1 MHATSLSLFIVQP
14 RVFKTMTGWRSFNEK
29 QSENQFPVNALLKR
43 VEFDIYRNND
53 LVGYHKVNIKKKG
66 DNTKEVITDILI
78 EVKILGIKV
87 HTYKSYGVETY
98 KGDELIEFKS
108 KTQDGSDN
116 DYCNIKKIS
125 DGKYSFDGMTENKK
139 YVYELSD
146 KFYPAL
152 WWNHES
158 LLNNNYV
165 LGQGCRNLKT
175 QITFLKKETKKINEK
190 NELVNFYNI
199 KGDNLDINIGYTEK
213 DLKWVDM
220 KFTLKGDW
228 EYKLKNLN

>member
-1 MHATSLSLFIVQP
+1 MLRLLIFFLSYILFPTIANTHVQHYKNLQ
-14 RVFKTMTGWRSFNEK
+14 RI
-29 QSENQFPVNALLKR
+29 
-43 VEFDIYRNND
+43 EFDIYRNND
-53 LVGYHKVNIKKKG
+53 LVGYHKVNVKKKG
-66 DNTKEVITDILI
+66 DNTKEIITDILI

-98 KGDELIEFKS
+98 KNEELIEFKS

-139 YVYELSD
+139 YIYELTE

-175 QITFLKKETKKINEK
+175 KITFLNKETKKINDK
-190 NELVNFYNI
+190 NEVVNFYNI

>member
-1 MHATSLSLFIVQP
+1 MVRYLYFYLFFFSIITNSQAHVQHYKNLQ
-14 RVFKTMTGWRSFNEK
+14 RI
-29 QSENQFPVNALLKR
+29 
-43 VEFDIYRNND
+43 EFDIYRNND
-53 LVGYHKVNIKKKG
+53 LVGFHKVNVKRKA
-66 DNTKEVITDILI
+66 DNLREVTTDILI

-98 KGDELIEFKS
+98 KNDELIEFKS

-139 YVYELSD
+139 YIYELTEN
-146 KFYPAL
+146 FYPAL
-152 WWNHES
+152 WWNHDS

-190 NELVNFYNI
+190 NEVVNFYNI

>member
-1 MHATSLSLFIVQP
+1 MFRYLIFFISFILFPTIAYSHVQHY
-14 RVFKTMTGWRSFNEK
+14 KNL
-29 QSENQFPVNALLKR
+29 QR

-53 LVGYHKVNIKKKG
+53 LVGYHKVNVKKKS

-98 KGDELIEFKS
+98 KGEELIEFKS

-139 YVYELSD
+139 YVYELTD
-146 KFYPAL
+146 NFYPAL
-152 WWNHES
+152 WWNHDS

-175 QITFLKKETKKINEK
+175 QIIFLKKETKKINEK
-190 NELVNFYNI
+190 NEVVNFYNI

>member
-1 MHATSLSLFIVQP
+1 MLRLLIFFLSYILFPTIANTHVQHYKNLQ
-14 RVFKTMTGWRSFNEK
+14 RI
-29 QSENQFPVNALLKR
+29 
-43 VEFDIYRNND
+43 EFDIYRNND
-53 LVGYHKVNIKKKG
+53 LVGYHKVNVKKKG
-66 DNTKEVITDILI
+66 DNTKEIITDILI

-98 KGDELIEFKS
+98 KNEELIEFKS

-139 YVYELSD
+139 YIYELTE

-175 QITFLKKETKKINEK
+175 KITFLNKETKKINDK
-190 NELVNFYNI
+190 NEVVNFYNV

>member
-1 MHATSLSLFIVQP
+1 MLRLLIFFLSYILFPTIANTHVQHYKNLQ
-14 RVFKTMTGWRSFNEK
+14 RI
-29 QSENQFPVNALLKR
+29 
-43 VEFDIYRNND
+43 EFDIYRNND
-53 LVGYHKVNIKKKG
+53 LVGYHKVNVKKKG
-66 DNTKEVITDILI
+66 DNTKEIITDILI

-98 KGDELIEFKS
+98 KNEELIEFKS

-139 YVYELSD
+139 YIYELTE

-158 LLNNNYV
+158 LLSNNYV

-175 QITFLKKETKKINEK
+175 KITFLNKETKKINDK
-190 NELVNFYNI
+190 NEVVNFYNI

>member
-1 MHATSLSLFIVQP
+1 MFRLLIFFVSYILLTTAANSHVQHYKNLQ
-14 RVFKTMTGWRSFNEK
+14 RI
-29 QSENQFPVNALLKR
+29 
-43 VEFDIYRNND
+43 EFDIYRNND
-53 LVGYHKVNIKKKG
+53 LVGFHKVNVKKKG
-66 DNTKEVITDILI
+66 ENTKEVTTDILI

-98 KGDELIEFKS
+98 KNDELIEFKS

-139 YVYELSD
+139 YIYELTET
-146 KFYPAL
+146 FYPAL
-152 WWNHES
+152 WWNHDS

-190 NELVNFYNI
+190 NEVVNFYNI

>member
-1 MHATSLSLFIVQP
+1 MLRPLIFFLSYILFPTIANTHVQHYKNLQ
-14 RVFKTMTGWRSFNEK
+14 RI
-29 QSENQFPVNALLKR
+29 
-43 VEFDIYRNND
+43 EFDIYRNND
-53 LVGYHKVNIKKKG
+53 LVGYHKVNVKKKG
-66 DNTKEVITDILI
+66 DNTKEIISDILI

-98 KGDELIEFKS
+98 KNEELIEFKS

-139 YVYELSD
+139 YIYELTE

-152 WWNHES
+152 WWNHDS

-175 QITFLKKETKKINEK
+175 KITFLNKETKKINDK
-190 NELVNFYNI
+190 NEVVNFYNI

>member
-1 MHATSLSLFIVQP
+1 MLRLLIILVSYILFPTIANTHVQHYKNLQ
-14 RVFKTMTGWRSFNEK
+14 RI
-29 QSENQFPVNALLKR
+29 
-43 VEFDIYRNND
+43 EFDIYRNND
-53 LVGYHKVNIKKKG
+53 LVGYHKVNVKKKG
-66 DNTKEVITDILI
+66 DNTKEIITDILI

-98 KGDELIEFKS
+98 KNEELIEFKS

-139 YVYELSD
+139 YIYELTE

-175 QITFLKKETKKINEK
+175 KITFLNKETKKINDKKEV
-190 NELVNFYNI
+190 VNFYNI

>member
-1 MHATSLSLFIVQP
+1 MLRLLIILVSYILFPTIANTHVQHYKNLQ
-14 RVFKTMTGWRSFNEK
+14 RI
-29 QSENQFPVNALLKR
+29 
-43 VEFDIYRNND
+43 EFDIYRNND
-53 LVGYHKVNIKKKG
+53 LVGYHKVNVKKKG
-66 DNTKEVITDILI
+66 DNTKEIITDILI

-98 KGDELIEFKS
+98 KNEELIEFKS

-139 YVYELSD
+139 YIYELTE

-152 WWNHES
+152 WWNHDS

-175 QITFLKKETKKINEK
+175 KITFLNKETKKINDK
-190 NELVNFYNI
+190 NEVVNFYNV

-220 KFTLKGDW
+220 KFTLKGEW

>member
-1 MHATSLSLFIVQP
+1 MLRLLIYLVSYILFPTIANTHVQHYKNLQ
-14 RVFKTMTGWRSFNEK
+14 RI
-29 QSENQFPVNALLKR
+29 
-43 VEFDIYRNND
+43 EFDIYRNND
-53 LVGYHKVNIKKKG
+53 LVGYHKVNVKKKG
-66 DNTKEVITDILI
+66 DNTKEIITDILI

-98 KGDELIEFKS
+98 KNEELIEFKS

-139 YVYELSD
+139 YIYELTE

-175 QITFLKKETKKINEK
+175 KITFLNKETKKINDK
-190 NELVNFYNI
+190 NEVVNFYNI

-228 EYKLKNLN
+228 EYKLKKI

>member
-1 MHATSLSLFIVQP
+1 MLRLLIFLVSYILFPTIANTHVQHYKNLQ
-14 RVFKTMTGWRSFNEK
+14 RI
-29 QSENQFPVNALLKR
+29 
-43 VEFDIYRNND
+43 EFDIYRNND
-53 LVGYHKVNIKKKG
+53 LVGYHKVNVKKKD
-66 DNTKEVITDILI
+66 DNIKEIITDILI

-98 KGDELIEFKS
+98 KNEELIQFKS

-139 YVYELSD
+139 YIYELTE

-152 WWNHES
+152 WWNHDS

-175 QITFLKKETKKINEK
+175 KITFLNKETKKINDK
-190 NELVNFYNI
+190 NEVVNFYNI

>member
-1 MHATSLSLFIVQP
+1 MFRYLIFFISLILFPTIADSHVQHY
-14 RVFKTMTGWRSFNEK
+14 KNL
-29 QSENQFPVNALLKR
+29 QR

-53 LVGYHKVNIKKKG
+53 LVGYHKVNVKKKS

-98 KGDELIEFKS
+98 KGEELIEFKS

-139 YVYELSD
+139 YVYELTD

-152 WWNHES
+152 WWNHDS

-175 QITFLKKETKKINEK
+175 QIIFLKKETKKINEK
-190 NELVNFYNI
+190 NEVVNFYNI

>member
-1 MHATSLSLFIVQP
+1 MLRLLIFFLSYILFPTIANTHVQHYKNLQ
-14 RVFKTMTGWRSFNEK
+14 RI
-29 QSENQFPVNALLKR
+29 
-43 VEFDIYRNND
+43 EFDIYRNND
-53 LVGYHKVNIKKKG
+53 LVGYHKVNVKKKG
-66 DNTKEVITDILI
+66 DNTKEIITDILI

-98 KGDELIEFKS
+98 KNEELIEFKS

-139 YVYELSD
+139 YIYELTE

-152 WWNHES
+152 WWNHDS

-165 LGQGCRNLKT
+165 LGQGCRNLET
-175 QITFLKKETKKINEK
+175 QITFLNKETKKINDK
-190 NELVNFYNI
+190 NEVVNFYNI
-199 KGDNLDINIGYTEK
+199 KGDNLNINIGYTEK

-228 EYKLKNLN
+228 VYKLKHLN

>member
-1 MHATSLSLFIVQP
+1 MVRYLYFYLFFFLIITNSQAHVQHYKNLQ
-14 RVFKTMTGWRSFNEK
+14 RI
-29 QSENQFPVNALLKR
+29 
-43 VEFDIYRNND
+43 EFEIYRNND
-53 LVGYHKVNIKKKG
+53 LVGFHKVNVKKKG
-66 DNTKEVITDILI
+66 DNTKEVTTDILI

-98 KGDELIEFKS
+98 KNDELIDFKS

-139 YVYELSD
+139 YIYELTE

-152 WWNHES
+152 WWNHDS

-190 NELVNFYNI
+190 NEVVNFYNI

>member
-1 MHATSLSLFIVQP
+1 MLRLLIFLVSYILFPTIANTHVQHYKNLQ
-14 RVFKTMTGWRSFNEK
+14 RI
-29 QSENQFPVNALLKR
+29 
-43 VEFDIYRNND
+43 EFDIYRNND
-53 LVGYHKVNIKKKG
+53 LVGYHKVNVKKKG
-66 DNTKEVITDILI
+66 DNTKEIITDILI

-98 KGDELIEFKS
+98 KNEELIEFKS

-139 YVYELSD
+139 YIYELTD
-146 KFYPAL
+146 KFYPAF

-190 NELVNFYNI
+190 NEVVNFYNI

>member
-1 MHATSLSLFIVQP
+1 MLRLLIYLVSYILFPTIANTHVQHYKNLQ
-14 RVFKTMTGWRSFNEK
+14 RI
-29 QSENQFPVNALLKR
+29 
-43 VEFDIYRNND
+43 EFDIYRNND
-53 LVGYHKVNIKKKG
+53 LVGFHKVNVKRKA
-66 DNTKEVITDILI
+66 DNLREVTTDILI

-98 KGDELIEFKS
+98 KNDELIEFKS

-139 YVYELSD
+139 YIYELTEN
-146 KFYPAL
+146 FYPAL
-152 WWNHES
+152 WWNHDS

-190 NELVNFYNI
+190 NEVVNFYNI

>member
-1 MHATSLSLFIVQP
+1 MLRLLIFFVIYILFPTAGNSHVQHYKNLQ
-14 RVFKTMTGWRSFNEK
+14 RI
-29 QSENQFPVNALLKR
+29 
-43 VEFDIYRNND
+43 EFDIYRNND
-53 LVGYHKVNIKKKG
+53 LVGFHKVNVKKKG

-98 KGDELIEFKS
+98 KNDELIEFKS

-125 DGKYSFDGMTENKK
+125 DEKYSFDGMTENKK
-139 YVYELSD
+139 YIYELAE

-190 NELVNFYNI
+190 NEIVNFYNI

>member
-1 MHATSLSLFIVQP
+1 MLRLLIFFLSYILFPTIANTHVQHYKNLQ
-14 RVFKTMTGWRSFNEK
+14 RI
-29 QSENQFPVNALLKR
+29 
-43 VEFDIYRNND
+43 EFDIYRNND
-53 LVGYHKVNIKKKG
+53 LVGYHKVNVKKKD
-66 DNTKEVITDILI
+66 DNTKEIITDILI

-98 KGDELIEFKS
+98 KNEELIEFKS

-139 YVYELSD
+139 YIYELTE

-175 QITFLKKETKKINEK
+175 KITFLNKETKKINDK
-190 NELVNFYNI
+190 NEVVNFYNI

-220 KFTLKGDW
+220 KFTLKGEW

>member
-1 MHATSLSLFIVQP
+1 MLRLLIFLVSYILFPTIANTHVQHYKNLQ
-14 RVFKTMTGWRSFNEK
+14 RI
-29 QSENQFPVNALLKR
+29 
-43 VEFDIYRNND
+43 EFDIYRNND
-53 LVGYHKVNIKKKG
+53 LVGYHKVNVKKKG
-66 DNTKEVITDILI
+66 DNTKEIITDILI

-98 KGDELIEFKS
+98 KNEELIEFKS

-139 YVYELSD
+139 YIYELTD

-175 QITFLKKETKKINEK
+175 KITFLNKETKKINDK
-190 NELVNFYNI
+190 NEVVNFYNI

-228 EYKLKNLN
+228 EYKLKYLN

>member
-1 MHATSLSLFIVQP
+1 MLRLLIFFLSYILFPTIANTHVQHYKNLQ
-14 RVFKTMTGWRSFNEK
+14 RI
-29 QSENQFPVNALLKR
+29 
-43 VEFDIYRNND
+43 EFDIYRNND
-53 LVGYHKVNIKKKG
+53 LVGFHKVNVKKKG
-66 DNTKEVITDILI
+66 DNTKEIITDILI

-98 KGDELIEFKS
+98 KNEELIEFKS

-139 YVYELSD
+139 YIYELTE

-158 LLNNNYV
+158 LLSNNYV

-175 QITFLKKETKKINEK
+175 KITFLNKETKKINDK
-190 NELVNFYNI
+190 NEVVNFYNI

>member
-1 MHATSLSLFIVQP
+1 MLRLLIYFLSYILFPTIANTHVQHYKNLQ
-14 RVFKTMTGWRSFNEK
+14 RI
-29 QSENQFPVNALLKR
+29 
-43 VEFDIYRNND
+43 EFDIYRNND
-53 LVGYHKVNIKKKG
+53 LVGYHKVNVKKKG
-66 DNTKEVITDILI
+66 DNTKEIITDILI

-98 KGDELIEFKS
+98 KNEELIEFKS

-139 YVYELSD
+139 YIYELTE

-152 WWNHES
+152 WWNHDS

-175 QITFLKKETKKINEK
+175 KITFLNKETKKINDK
-190 NELVNFYNI
+190 NEVVNFYNI

>member
-1 MHATSLSLFIVQP
+1 MLRLLIFFLSYILFPTIANTHVQHYKNLQ
-14 RVFKTMTGWRSFNEK
+14 RI
-29 QSENQFPVNALLKR
+29 
-43 VEFDIYRNND
+43 EFDIYRNND
-53 LVGYHKVNIKKKG
+53 LVGYHKVNVKKKG
-66 DNTKEVITDILI
+66 DNTKEIITDILI

-98 KGDELIEFKS
+98 KNEELIEFKS

-139 YVYELSD
+139 YIYELTE

-158 LLNNNYV
+158 LLSNNYV

-175 QITFLKKETKKINEK
+175 NITFLNKETKKINDK
-190 NELVNFYNI
+190 NEVVNFYNI

-220 KFTLKGDW
+220 KFTLKGEW

>member
-1 MHATSLSLFIVQP
+1 MFRLLIFFLSYILLTTAANSHVQHYKNLQ
-14 RVFKTMTGWRSFNEK
+14 RI
-29 QSENQFPVNALLKR
+29 
-43 VEFDIYRNND
+43 EFDIYRNND
-53 LVGYHKVNIKKKG
+53 LVGFHKVNVKKKG

-98 KGDELIEFKS
+98 KNDELIDFKS

-139 YVYELSD
+139 YIYELTE

-152 WWNHES
+152 WWNHDS

-190 NELVNFYNI
+190 NEVVNFYNI

>member
-1 MHATSLSLFIVQP
+1 MLRLLIFFVSYILLTTAANSHVQHYKNLQ
-14 RVFKTMTGWRSFNEK
+14 RI
-29 QSENQFPVNALLKR
+29 
-43 VEFDIYRNND
+43 EFDIYRNND
-53 LVGYHKVNIKKKG
+53 LVGFHKVNVKKKG
-66 DNTKEVITDILI
+66 DNTKEVTTDILI

-98 KGDELIEFKS
+98 KNDELIDFKS

-139 YVYELSD
+139 YIYELTET
-146 KFYPAL
+146 FYPAL
-152 WWNHES
+152 WWNHDS

>member
-1 MHATSLSLFIVQP
+1 MLRLLIYLVSYILFPTIANTHVQHYKNLQ
-14 RVFKTMTGWRSFNEK
+14 RI
-29 QSENQFPVNALLKR
+29 
-43 VEFDIYRNND
+43 EFDIYRNND
-53 LVGYHKVNIKKKG
+53 LVGYHKVNVKKKG
-66 DNTKEVITDILI
+66 DNTKEIITDILI

-98 KGDELIEFKS
+98 KNEELIEFKS

-139 YVYELSD
+139 YIYELTE

-152 WWNHES
+152 WWNHDS

-175 QITFLKKETKKINEK
+175 KITFLNKETKKINDK
-190 NELVNFYNI
+190 NEVVNFYNI

>member
-1 MHATSLSLFIVQP
+1 MLRLLIFFVSYILLTKVANSHVQHYKNLQ
-14 RVFKTMTGWRSFNEK
+14 RI
-29 QSENQFPVNALLKR
+29 
-43 VEFDIYRNND
+43 EFDIYRNND
-53 LVGYHKVNIKKKG
+53 LVGFHKVNVKKKG
-66 DNTKEVITDILI
+66 DNTKEVTTDILI

-98 KGDELIEFKS
+98 KNDELIEFKS

-139 YVYELSD
+139 YIYELTD

-190 NELVNFYNI
+190 NEVVNFYNI

>member
-1 MHATSLSLFIVQP
+1 MLRLLIFFLSYILFPTIANTHVQHYKNLQ
-14 RVFKTMTGWRSFNEK
+14 RI
-29 QSENQFPVNALLKR
+29 
-43 VEFDIYRNND
+43 EFDIYRNND
-53 LVGYHKVNIKKKG
+53 LVGYHKVNVKKKG
-66 DNTKEVITDILI
+66 DNTKEIITDILI

-98 KGDELIEFKS
+98 KNEELIEFKS

-139 YVYELSD
+139 YIYELTE

-158 LLNNNYV
+158 LLSNNYV

-175 QITFLKKETKKINEK
+175 KITFLNKETKKINDK
-190 NELVNFYNI
+190 NEVVNFYNI

-228 EYKLKNLN
+228 KYKLKNLN

>member
-1 MHATSLSLFIVQP
+1 MLRLLIFFVSYILFPTIANTHVQHYKNLQ
-14 RVFKTMTGWRSFNEK
+14 RI
-29 QSENQFPVNALLKR
+29 
-43 VEFDIYRNND
+43 EFDIYRNND
-53 LVGYHKVNIKKKG
+53 LVGYHKVNVKKKG
-66 DNTKEVITDILI
+66 DNTKEIITDILI

-98 KGDELIEFKS
+98 KNEELIEFKS

-139 YVYELSD
+139 YIYELSE

-152 WWNHES
+152 WWNHDS

-175 QITFLKKETKKINEK
+175 KITFLNKETKKINDK
-190 NELVNFYNI
+190 NEVVNFYNI

>member
-1 MHATSLSLFIVQP
+1 MLRLLIFFVSYILLTTAANSHVQHYKNLQ
-14 RVFKTMTGWRSFNEK
+14 RI
-29 QSENQFPVNALLKR
+29 
-43 VEFDIYRNND
+43 EFDIYRNND
-53 LVGYHKVNIKKKG
+53 LVGFHKVNVKKKG
-66 DNTKEVITDILI
+66 DNTKEVTTDILI

-98 KGDELIEFKS
+98 KNDELIDFKS

-139 YVYELSD
+139 YIYELTE

-152 WWNHES
+152 WWNHDS

-175 QITFLKKETKKINEK
+175 QITFLKKETKKINDK
-190 NELVNFYNI
+190 NEVVNFYNI

>member
-1 MHATSLSLFIVQP
+1 MLRLLIYLVSYILCPTIANTHVQHYKNLQ
-14 RVFKTMTGWRSFNEK
+14 RI
-29 QSENQFPVNALLKR
+29 
-43 VEFDIYRNND
+43 EFDIYRNND
-53 LVGYHKVNIKKKG
+53 LVGYHKVNVKKKG
-66 DNTKEVITDILI
+66 DNTKEIITDILI
-78 EVKILGIKV
+78 EVKMLGIKV

-98 KGDELIEFKS
+98 KNEELIEFKS

-139 YVYELSD
+139 YIYELTE

-175 QITFLKKETKKINEK
+175 KITFLNKETKKINDK
-190 NELVNFYNI
+190 NEVVNFYNV

>member
-1 MHATSLSLFIVQP
+1 MLRLLIYLVSYILFPTIANTHVQHYKNLQ
-14 RVFKTMTGWRSFNEK
+14 RI
-29 QSENQFPVNALLKR
+29 
-43 VEFDIYRNND
+43 EFDIYRNND
-53 LVGYHKVNIKKKG
+53 LVGYHKVNVKKKG
-66 DNTKEVITDILI
+66 DNTKEIITDILI

-98 KGDELIEFKS
+98 KNEELIEFKS

-139 YVYELSD
+139 YIYELTE

-158 LLNNNYV
+158 LLSNNYV

-175 QITFLKKETKKINEK
+175 KITFLNKETKKINDK
-190 NELVNFYNI
+190 NEVVNFYNV

>member
-1 MHATSLSLFIVQP
+1 MGRYLYFYLFFFLIITNSQAHVQHYKNLQ
-14 RVFKTMTGWRSFNEK
+14 RI
-29 QSENQFPVNALLKR
+29 
-43 VEFDIYRNND
+43 EFDIYRNND
-53 LVGYHKVNIKKKG
+53 LVGFHKVNVKKKG
-66 DNTKEVITDILI
+66 ENTKEVTTDILI

-98 KGDELIEFKS
+98 KNDELTEFKS

-139 YVYELSD
+139 YIYELTE

-152 WWNHES
+152 WWNHDS

-175 QITFLKKETKKINEK
+175 KITFFNKETKKINDK
-190 NELVNFYNI
+190 NEVVNFYNI

>member
-1 MHATSLSLFIVQP
+1 MLRLLIYLVSYILCPTIANTHVQHYKNLQ
-14 RVFKTMTGWRSFNEK
+14 RI
-29 QSENQFPVNALLKR
+29 
-43 VEFDIYRNND
+43 EFDIYRNND
-53 LVGYHKVNIKKKG
+53 LVGYHKVNVKKKG
-66 DNTKEVITDILI
+66 DNTKEIITDILI

-98 KGDELIEFKS
+98 KNEELIEFKS

-139 YVYELSD
+139 YIYELTE

-175 QITFLKKETKKINEK
+175 KITFLNKETKKINDK
-190 NELVNFYNI
+190 NEVVNFYNI

>member
-1 MHATSLSLFIVQP
+1 MLRLLIFLVSYILFPTIANTHVQHYKNLQ
-14 RVFKTMTGWRSFNEK
+14 RI
-29 QSENQFPVNALLKR
+29 
-43 VEFDIYRNND
+43 EFDIYRNND
-53 LVGYHKVNIKKKG
+53 LVGYHKVNVKKKG
-66 DNTKEVITDILI
+66 DNTKEIITDILI

-98 KGDELIEFKS
+98 KNEELIEFKS

-139 YVYELSD
+139 YIYELTE

-158 LLNNNYV
+158 LLSNNYV

-175 QITFLKKETKKINEK
+175 KITFLNKETKKINDK
-190 NELVNFYNI
+190 NEVVNFYNI

-220 KFTLKGDW
+220 KFTLKGEW

>member
-1 MHATSLSLFIVQP
+1 MLRLLIFFLSYILFPTIANTHVQHYKNLQ
-14 RVFKTMTGWRSFNEK
+14 RI
-29 QSENQFPVNALLKR
+29 
-43 VEFDIYRNND
+43 EFDIYRNND
-53 LVGYHKVNIKKKG
+53 LVGYHKVNVKKKG
-66 DNTKEVITDILI
+66 DNTKEIITDILI

-98 KGDELIEFKS
+98 KNEELIEFKS

-139 YVYELSD
+139 YIYELTE

-158 LLNNNYV
+158 LLSNNYV

-175 QITFLKKETKKINEK
+175 KITFLNKETKKINNK
-190 NELVNFYNI
+190 NEVVNFYNI

-220 KFTLKGDW
+220 KFTLKGEW

>member
-1 MHATSLSLFIVQP
+1 MLRLLIFFLSYILFPTIANTHVQHYKNLQ
-14 RVFKTMTGWRSFNEK
+14 RI
-29 QSENQFPVNALLKR
+29 
-43 VEFDIYRNND
+43 EFDIYRNND
-53 LVGYHKVNIKKKG
+53 LVGYHKVNVKKKG
-66 DNTKEVITDILI
+66 DNTKEIITDILI

-98 KGDELIEFKS
+98 KNEELIEFKS

-139 YVYELSD
+139 YIYELTE

-152 WWNHES
+152 WWNHDS

-175 QITFLKKETKKINEK
+175 KITFLNKETKKINDK
-190 NELVNFYNI
+190 NEVVNFYNI

>member
-1 MHATSLSLFIVQP
+1 MLRLLIYLVSYILFPTIANTHVQHYKNLQ
-14 RVFKTMTGWRSFNEK
+14 RI
-29 QSENQFPVNALLKR
+29 
-43 VEFDIYRNND
+43 EFDIYRNND
-53 LVGYHKVNIKKKG
+53 LVGYHKVNVKKKG
-66 DNTKEVITDILI
+66 DNTKEIITDILI

-98 KGDELIEFKS
+98 KNEELIEFKS

-139 YVYELSD
+139 YIYELTE

-152 WWNHES
+152 WWNHDS
-158 LLNNNYV
+158 LLSNNYV

-175 QITFLKKETKKINEK
+175 KITFLNKETKKINDK
-190 NELVNFYNI
+190 NEVVNFYNI

>member
-1 MHATSLSLFIVQP
+1 MFRYLIFFISFILFPTIAYSHVQHY
-14 RVFKTMTGWRSFNEK
+14 KNL
-29 QSENQFPVNALLKR
+29 QR

-53 LVGYHKVNIKKKG
+53 LVGFHKVNVKKKS

-98 KGDELIEFKS
+98 KGEELIEFKS

-139 YVYELSD
+139 YVYELTD

-152 WWNHES
+152 WWNHDS

-175 QITFLKKETKKINEK
+175 QIIFLKKETKKINEK
-190 NELVNFYNI
+190 NEVVNFYNI

>member
-1 MHATSLSLFIVQP
+1 MLRLLIYLVSYILCPTIANTHVQHYKNLQ
-14 RVFKTMTGWRSFNEK
+14 RI
-29 QSENQFPVNALLKR
+29 
-43 VEFDIYRNND
+43 EFDIYRNND
-53 LVGYHKVNIKKKG
+53 LVGYHKVNVKKKG
-66 DNTKEVITDILI
+66 DNTKEIITDILI
-78 EVKILGIKV
+78 EVKMLGIKV

-98 KGDELIEFKS
+98 KNEELIEFKS

-139 YVYELSD
+139 YIYELTE

-175 QITFLKKETKKINEK
+175 KITFLNKETKKINDK
-190 NELVNFYNI
+190 NEVVNFYNI

>member
-1 MHATSLSLFIVQP
+1 MLRLLIYLVSYILCPTIANTHVQHYKNLQ
-14 RVFKTMTGWRSFNEK
+14 RI
-29 QSENQFPVNALLKR
+29 
-43 VEFDIYRNND
+43 EFDIYRNND
-53 LVGYHKVNIKKKG
+53 LVGYHKVNVKKKG
-66 DNTKEVITDILI
+66 DNTKEIITDILI

-98 KGDELIEFKS
+98 KNEELIEFKS

-139 YVYELSD
+139 YIYELTE

-175 QITFLKKETKKINEK
+175 KITFLNKETKKINNK
-190 NELVNFYNI
+190 NEVVNFYNI